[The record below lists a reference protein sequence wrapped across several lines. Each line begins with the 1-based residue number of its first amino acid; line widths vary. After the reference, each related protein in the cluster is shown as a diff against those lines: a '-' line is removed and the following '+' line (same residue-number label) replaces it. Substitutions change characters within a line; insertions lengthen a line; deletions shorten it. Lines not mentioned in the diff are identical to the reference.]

1 VSVFDYSGGDTDT
14 EQTAEKMGILRIG
27 KGEGYMK
34 RKNWMIYLALS
45 IAVAVMVV
53 PFIWM
58 LLTSFKT
65 FEDSTRI
72 PLQILPEKWVL
83 TNYQEILEVF
93 PVAQWFMNSL
103 LSVVISIV
111 GQVFLGSLAAY
122 AFARLK
128 FPGKEVLFLLCLS
141 IMMIPEQIFIIPRYN
156 TLSAMG
162 LTNTRTALWIVRLFS
177 VFAVFLMR
185 QFILSVPNEL
195 DEAAMVDGA
204 GHLRIYATII
214 LPVLKAPVI
223 SLAILSGLTTWKDMM
238 WPLIVIRDRDKMPVV
253 SGLSTL
259 ADYFANRFPHQM
271 AGGVLCSVPVIIFFF
286 ILQKH
291 FVAGIA
297 SQGIKE

>member
-1 VSVFDYSGGDTDT
+1 MR
-14 EQTAEKMGILRIG
+14 KG
-27 KGEGYMK
+27 K
-34 RKNWMIYLALS
+34 WIVYLVL
-45 IAVAVMVV
+45 IVAVAVMVI
-53 PFIWM
+53 PFLWM

-65 FEDSTRI
+65 FEDSTKI
-72 PLQILPEKWVL
+72 PLQILPEQWIL
-83 TNYQEILEVF
+83 TNYEEILSVF
-93 PVAQWFMNSL
+93 PILQWFMNSL
-103 LSVVISIV
+103 LSVVVSII

-122 AFARLK
+122 AFARLD
-128 FPGKEVLFLLCLS
+128 FPGKEFLFMLCLS

-156 TLSAMG
+156 TLAAVG
-162 LTNTRTALWIVRLFS
+162 LTNTRTALWIIRLFS
-177 VFAVFLMR
+177 VFSVFLMR
-185 QFILSVPNEL
+185 QFILSVPREL
-195 DEAAMVDGA
+195 DEAAMVDGC
-204 GHLRIYATII
+204 GYFRIYATII

-238 WPLIVIRDRDKMPVV
+238 WPLIIIRDREKMPVV

>member
-1 VSVFDYSGGDTDT
+1 
-14 EQTAEKMGILRIG
+14 MGILRIG

-128 FPGKEVLFLLCLS
+128 FPGKEALFLLCLS

-271 AGGVLCSVPVIIFFF
+271 AGGVLCSVPVIILFF
-286 ILQKH
+286 ILQTH
-291 FVAGIA
+291 FVARIA
-297 SQGIKE
+297 S

>member
-1 VSVFDYSGGDTDT
+1 
-14 EQTAEKMGILRIG
+14 MGILRIG

-271 AGGVLCSVPVIIFFF
+271 AAGVLCSVPVIIFFF

>member
-1 VSVFDYSGGDTDT
+1 MR
-14 EQTAEKMGILRIG
+14 KG
-27 KGEGYMK
+27 KWIVYMVL
-34 RKNWMIYLALS
+34 IA
-45 IAVAVMVV
+45 AVAVMVI
-53 PFIWM
+53 PFLWM

-65 FEDSTRI
+65 FEDSTKI
-72 PLQILPEKWVL
+72 PLQIMPEQWIL
-83 TNYQEILEVF
+83 TNYEEILSVF
-93 PVAQWFMNSL
+93 PILQWFMNSL
-103 LSVVISIV
+103 LSVGVSII

-122 AFARLK
+122 AFARLD
-128 FPGKEVLFLLCLS
+128 FPGKEVLFMLCLS

-156 TLSAMG
+156 TLAAVG
-162 LTNTRTALWIVRLFS
+162 LTNTRTALWIIRLFS
-177 VFAVFLMR
+177 VFSVFLMR
-185 QFILSVPNEL
+185 QFILSVPREL
-195 DEAAMVDGA
+195 DEAAMVDGC
-204 GHLRIYATII
+204 GYFRIYATII

-238 WPLIVIRDRDKMPVV
+238 WPLIIIRDREKMPVV